1 MQAGRN
7 RGPEQILTFAAQ
19 SSLVIEQRDGA
30 KRMSSDSDLVQLA
43 QGGQLAAYEE
53 LVRRWSARVLAVC
66 HAKVRSCHTAEEL
79 AQEALLR
86 GLRAIATLQDPAK
99 FGPWLCGIASR
110 VCLDW
115 LKSSQAK
122 QVSLDA
128 LCDKQPGAW
137 VEQRGDSPY
146 EAAAEADDER
156 RLMAEVDMLPEAYR
170 EVILMY
176 YYDDVTYQEVAV
188 ALGVSVATVN
198 ARLTKA
204 RAMLRER
211 LSGMRGNPASPQGKE
226 L

>member
-1 MQAGRN
+1 
-7 RGPEQILTFAAQ
+7 
-19 SSLVIEQRDGA
+19 
-30 KRMSSDSDLVQLA
+30 MSSDSDLVRLV

-66 HAKVRSCHTAEEL
+66 HAKVRSAHTAEEL

-86 GLRAIATLQDPAK
+86 GLRAIASLEEPAK

-115 LKSSQAK
+115 LKSGQAR

-128 LCDKQPGAW
+128 MSDGQADAWVVQPG
-137 VEQRGDSPY
+137 ESPD
-146 EAAAEADDER
+146 EAAARADDER
-156 RLMAEVDMLPEAYR
+156 RLLAEVATLPELYR

-176 YYDDVTYQEVAV
+176 YYDDVTYHEVAA
-188 ALGVSVATVN
+188 ALDVSAATVN

-204 RAMLRER
+204 RAMLRQR
-211 LSGMRGNPASPQGKE
+211 LSGMQR
-226 L
+226 